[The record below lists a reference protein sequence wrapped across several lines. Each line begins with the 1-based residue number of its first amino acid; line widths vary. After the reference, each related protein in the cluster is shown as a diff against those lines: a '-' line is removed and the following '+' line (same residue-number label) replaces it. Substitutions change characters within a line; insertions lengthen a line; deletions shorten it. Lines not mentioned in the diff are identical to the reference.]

1 MVIGVDGEN
10 KVFHFFYFERAL
22 FVRII
27 PITLSAMPIL
37 ASTGSNTG
45 SSHFVVVLHCA
56 VKAVVLFDNGVKAA
70 LVVAACAFLM
80 LKTGFLECG
89 FLIYYPLVVVLGVV
103 GRNILASLELFA
115 AELAVGVPV

>member
-1 MVIGVDGEN
+1 M
-10 KVFHFFYFERAL
+10 
-22 FVRII
+22 
-27 PITLSAMPIL
+27 
-37 ASTGSNTG
+37 
-45 SSHFVVVLHCA
+45 VLHCA

-103 GRNILASLELFA
+103 GRNNVALIYDCPTACAYGITGITFVGAIRIKLAIHPCFTCMVGGIFLGDNLFDFICA
-115 AELAVGVPV
+115 GFI